1 MLLLA
6 RPVHAQFLTGAQ
18 LEQHL
23 DEANAGTSFAK
34 KTIAMGYVSAVYDIA
49 QGERICPQQPIAAS
63 DAMKVVHSFLRAHPD
78 RLQEPGAKL
87 ALEALAQNYP
97 CSR

>member
-6 RPVHAQFLTGAQ
+6 QPAQAQFLTGAQ
-18 LEQHL
+18 LEEHL

-34 KTIAMGYVSAVYDIA
+34 KTIAMGYVSAIFDLA

-63 DAMKVVHSFLRAHPD
+63 EAMNVVHRFLRGHPG

-87 ALEALAQNYP
+87 ALEALAQAYP